1 MIFSTGALK
10 KIKNGENNV
19 LANKWPTLG
28 EAGKRKWESGPS
40 FTEKLQGFQF
50 GVLAG
55 GEEEDKGTIKGD
67 REEVN
72 DVHVKGDVVGDPKA
86 TKEQRK
92 EKRTRDTTQKK
103 EKTYENSK
111 NMEIERDVSKVEE
124 HSSGGPLTYSMQK
137 RKSFLPHLVIRG
149 EMGDM
154 VGRSG
159 GIATVWWKD
168 RISVTKIRRE
178 RQFLH
183 FHCVLD
189 GYAPFFC
196 TTFYAVPQS
205 NLKRILWEE
214 LKALSNMISNPWAI
228 IGDFNDI
235 LLSLEKVGGTS
246 SSDERIKLFHDR
258 L

>member
-1 MIFSTGALK
+1 MILVLAETKCENESRLFSLK
-10 KIKNGENNV
+10 K
-19 LANKWPTLG
+19 LG
-28 EAGKRKWESGPS
+28 YDGLSVSPS
-40 FTEKLQGFQF
+40 
-50 GVLAG
+50 
-55 GEEEDKGTIKGD
+55 
-67 REEVN
+67 
-72 DVHVKGDVVGDPKA
+72 
-86 TKEQRK
+86 
-92 EKRTRDTTQKK
+92 
-103 EKTYENSK
+103 
-111 NMEIERDVSKVEE
+111 
-124 HSSGGPLTYSMQK
+124 
-137 RKSFLPHLVIRG
+137 
-149 EMGDM
+149 

-168 RISVTKIRRE
+168 RIFVTKIRRE

-189 GYAPFFC
+189 GYAPFFY